1 MAATVLHHAAATK
14 LYLHYEG
21 YPNYTYI
28 LHGTADDQRTAG
40 ELRQKF
46 VEAYNAHFGAGSML
60 DAAAL
65 RVLSE
70 KRRAVDA
77 AACISK
83 AFKAGSDVYMD
94 VDPAQPD
101 SAAPVASAAGLH
113 AKSRPDSAATSA
125 CAQVEAGLL
134 QNGSKPATPVSS
146 LSAAGHPPP
155 SLVRSSNTGEDGSSG
170 SAAARAADTP
180 VCQQLLQAVGQPSRG
195 NDQALRQAEEQ
206 RRRHC
211 GGEEAQSPLVGP
223 FMERARASEA
233 GKHLRDAACV
243 YEEVRFFTVLCV
255 RQSATP
261 GVAWLG
267 RFASGS
273 WRDEVLS
280 LGSASSA
287 PCGSDRNFQGMC
299 GFLQVLALDLW
310 CLELQMP
317 CIF

>member
-1 MAATVLHHAAATK
+1 MPAHAGPCFCVCMMAATVLHHAAATK

-40 ELRQKF
+40 ELRHKF
-46 VEAYNAHFGAGSML
+46 VEAYNAHFGADSTL
-60 DAAAL
+60 DAAAV

-94 VDPAQPD
+94 VDPAQSD
-101 SAAPVASAAGLH
+101 SAGPVTNTAGVR
-113 AKSRPDSAATSA
+113 AESRPDSFASSA
-125 CAQVEAGLL
+125 CAQEEAGLL
-134 QNGSKPATPVSS
+134 QNGSKPVTPLCSHSTGGEPALSS
-146 LSAAGHPPP
+146 VKSI
-155 SLVRSSNTGEDGSSG
+155 NTGEDG

-180 VCQQLLQAVGQPSRG
+180 ICQPLLQATGQPGRG

-206 RRRHC
+206 GRRHG

-233 GKHLRDAACV
+233 RKHLRDAACI
-243 YEEVRFFTVLCV
+243 YEEVRVFTALCL
-255 RQSATP
+255 RKSAP
-261 GVAWLG
+261 PAVAWPG
-267 RFASGS
+267 RFGK
-273 WRDEVLS
+273 RKHDEVLS
-280 LGSASSA
+280 LGSASM
-287 PCGSDRNFQGMC
+287 R
-299 GFLQVLALDLW
+299 
-310 CLELQMP
+310 E
-317 CIF
+317 